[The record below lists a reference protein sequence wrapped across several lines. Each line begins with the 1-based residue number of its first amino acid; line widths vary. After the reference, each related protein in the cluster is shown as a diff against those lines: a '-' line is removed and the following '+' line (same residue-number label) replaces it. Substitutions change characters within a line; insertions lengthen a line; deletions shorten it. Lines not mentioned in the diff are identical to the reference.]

1 MELQA
6 GVLDLVYLDLE
17 AIEGISESACQYVA
31 VYQFLLSWQ
40 IINAR
45 SSDSIICEFHNAII

>member
-31 VYQFLLSWQ
+31 VCLSWQ